1 MLSLDSPSTL
11 FDRYPEIALLLANSN
26 AVSFSRQ
33 ISADLFANAVRNEKK
48 EPFYLHRSEGIAEEM
63 AAFHASLPFDN
74 IDVLVV
80 FGLGMGHAYR
90 TLRTWLH
97 ARPERVLVFVEQ
109 DLAVLE
115 LLAKSRDAEDLF
127 QDPQVHLKV
136 ALDRSDWRNILDE
149 IPLRFPTERVEMAFL
164 ESYYRRW
171 KRKCVVLRLRLLR
184 NATSFNALMCEA
196 LHSEKLSANLISNFR
211 RLHECSLVNAWAGKF
226 RGFPAIICGA
236 GPSLKES
243 LPYLKDLKDKAL
255 IIAGGSTVAAMT
267 AQGVE
272 PHIAMALDPNP
283 EEYLRFKAHNAFAT
297 PFVFSSRLQADVF
310 LTLNGQ
316 LGYLRSQTGGDLEQ
330 WMEVQ
335 IDLKSPPIGPELDRE
350 AMTVTTLALALAS
363 ALGCDPIILTGV
375 DLAYTG
381 NKRYAEGVLHDASID
396 VKKFHSHKASEA
408 LVLRNDRKGNPVWT
422 LVKWIMESASM
433 SKFAQERSQTTF
445 INATEGG
452 IGFSNIAYKSLKQI
466 TQEDL
471 NTPFD
476 ISAFVHTLF
485 VDSAIDTVAQKTISE
500 SLEALKS
507 SLERCLE
514 YSLLLGT
521 KDSGKA
527 ILYEMEIEQE
537 LAFPICIES
546 VKAAV
551 ERMKSWRLHAQRGD
565 DLVSSQRVLSQ
576 EVWRYLHQHILKML
590 TLL

>member
-1 MLSLDSPSTL
+1 MFSLDAPSTL
-11 FDRYPEIALLLANSN
+11 FDRYPEIALLLSDSNS
-26 AVSFSRQ
+26 VPFTRY
-33 ISADLFANAVRNEKK
+33 ISSDLSANAVRNEKK
-48 EPFYLHRSEGIAEEM
+48 ATFNLHRPEGINEEM
-63 AAFHASLPFDN
+63 AAFHASLPLDN
-74 IDVLVV
+74 IDVLVI

-97 ARPERVLVFVEQ
+97 TRPERVLIFVEQ

-115 LLAKSRDAEDLF
+115 LLAKSQDAEDLF
-127 QDPQVHLKV
+127 QDSQVHLKV

-149 IPLRFPTERVEMAFL
+149 IPLRFPTERIEMAFL
-164 ESYYRRW
+164 ESYYKRW

-196 LHSEKLSANLISNFR
+196 LHSEKLAANLISNFR

-226 RGFPAIICGA
+226 RGCPAIICGA

-267 AQGVE
+267 TQGVE

-310 LTLNGQ
+310 NTLNGP

-335 IDLKSPPIGPELDRE
+335 LDLQNPPIGPELDRE

-381 NKRYAEGVLHDASID
+381 NKRYAEGVLQDASID

-433 SKFAQERSQTTF
+433 SKFAQERAHTTF

-452 IGFSNIAYKSLKQI
+452 IGFNAIAYKSLKQI
-466 TQEDL
+466 AQDDL
-471 NTPFD
+471 NSFFD
-476 ISAFVHTLF
+476 ISAFVHALF
-485 VDSAIDTVAQKTISE
+485 VDSVLDQATDKAVTE
-500 SLEALKS
+500 SLATLKS
-507 SLERCLE
+507 SLERCAE
-514 YSLLLGT
+514 FSLLLGA
-521 KDSGKA
+521 DNGGKA

-537 LAFPICIES
+537 LAFPICIEP

-551 ERMKSWRLHAQRGD
+551 ERMKSWRLHAQSGD

-576 EVWRYLHQHILKML
+576 EVWRYLHRHILKML
-590 TLL
+590 TYL